1 MSTGIISAGG
11 SAYPA
16 KLISLRNRIIAS
28 SASLAT
34 TMAPASGR
42 GSSSDRARIWNTL
55 MPAKQRGNEPRSG
68 SGRRERPP
76 IDRLPEFQR
85 RAGLGHRVF
94 EPSRAIEQ
102 HRALP
107 RADAPLGDRLL
118 VSGIGRRALGAEQQS
133 LRRRNL
139 APGLHNRLVIDGGRE
154 TAAVAHRAQD
164 QKIAD
169 RLRHPDAG
177 GEGVRVLPARRV
189 LLARFPGLY
198 HRRAARSL

>member
-42 GSSSDRARIWNTL
+42 GSSSDRARIWNIL

-68 SGRRERPP
+68 SGRRQLLP
-76 IDRLPEFQR
+76 IDSLPEFQR

-94 EPSRAIEQ
+94 EPGRAVEQ
-102 HRALP
+102 DRALP
-107 RADAPLGDRLL
+107 RADAPVGDRLL
-118 VSGIGRRALGAEQQS
+118 VGGIGRRALGAEQQS
-133 LRRRNL
+133 LIRRNL
-139 APGLHNRLVIDGGRE
+139 APSPHNRLVIDGGRE
-154 TAAVAHRAQD
+154 TAAGP
-164 QKIAD
+164 
-169 RLRHPDAG
+169 HP
-177 GEGVRVLPARRV
+177 PQ
-189 LLARFPGLY
+189 
-198 HRRAARSL
+198 